1 MPPSRS
7 RILLWAAASG
17 VLWALAWPAI
27 GGFTVL
33 AFLAWLPL
41 LHAER
46 LHDLRTAGRK
56 RAFVPYV
63 LLAVFIWNAV
73 CSWWFFCVSEPL
85 GTRLLSGFS
94 PMVVNSL
101 LMILPW
107 WLKRVVHRSLGP
119 RIAAVAFIAFWL
131 AFERSHHNW
140 DMQWPWFSIG
150 NVFGTHPVWIQWYEY
165 TGMLG
170 GSLWVL
176 LVTYFLDK
184 GMERLRD
191 GTARPVAPFALAIG
205 IAVVPWCSSIWRFN
219 TYRADSGPSIE
230 AVVVQPCV
238 DPYTEKF
245 GGMDPM
251 EQLDRML
258 ALAEVEMTDST
269 ALVVMPET
277 ALQEGAFVDVRGRTP
292 ILHGLWENDLPAA
305 RSTERMEA
313 FQDRHPQA
321 ALLTGMS
328 AEYLFPAGAVLPP
341 TARPL
346 FRPDEDVPASGQRWY
361 EAYNAA
367 LFIPAVGPVEHYN
380 KSKLVAGVEAM
391 PFEKILGT
399 LGDVAVHLGGTSA
412 SLGTQAER
420 EVLTDPSSGL
430 RLIPAIC
437 YESVF
442 GEHVAAHV
450 RNGGNLIAVITNDGW
465 WDDSPGYHQHLTFS
479 SIRAIETRRAVVR
492 SANTGISCFVDRRG
506 VIQQP
511 TDWWVPTAD
520 RRHVH
525 LNAELTFF
533 VRYGDL
539 IGRAAVWCAALILLV
554 AMVPPLRRNVPV
566 YWTDTR
572 RTNVRSGPEERTT

>member
-1 MPPSRS
+1 MAPSRS

-17 VLWALAWPAI
+17 MLWALAWPAI

-33 AFLAWLPL
+33 AFVAWLPL

-46 LHDLRTAGRK
+46 LHDLRTAERQ

-63 LLAVFIWNAV
+63 LLAVFIWNAT

-85 GTRLLSGFS
+85 ATRLLSGFS

-101 LMILPW
+101 LMLLPW
-107 WLKRVVHRSLGP
+107 WLKRLVYRRLGQ
-119 RIAAVAFIAFWL
+119 RVAAIAFILFWL
-131 AFERSHHNW
+131 AFERLHHGW
-140 DMQWPWFSIG
+140 DLQWPWFSTG
-150 NVFGTHPVWIQWYEY
+150 NVFGTHPAWIQWYEY

-176 LVTYFLDK
+176 LVTFLLDQ
-184 GMERLRD
+184 GIRRWRERTGRMMIPL
-191 GTARPVAPFALAIG
+191 GLAAALG
-205 IAVVPWCSSIWRFN
+205 FVPWSWSIWRFN
-219 TYRADSGPSIE
+219 SYPVETGPAVE

-258 ALAEVEMTDST
+258 ALAEGVMTDST
-269 ALVVMPET
+269 ALVAMPET
-277 ALQEGAFVDVRGRTP
+277 ALQEGALVDMSGPLPV
-292 ILHGLWENDLPAA
+292 LHGLWENDLASA
-305 RSTERMEA
+305 RSTERLKA
-313 FQDRHPQA
+313 FQARHPHA

-328 AEYLFPAGAVLPP
+328 AEYLFPPGAVVPAS
-341 TARPL
+341 ARPL
-346 FRPDEDVPASGQRWY
+346 FRPDDDMPASQQRWY

-367 LFIPAVGPVEHYN
+367 LFIPSVGPIEHYN

-391 PFEKILGT
+391 PFESLLGAM
-399 LGDVAVHLGGTSA
+399 GDVAVHLGGTSA
-412 SLGTQAER
+412 SLGRQTER
-420 EVLTDPSSGL
+420 EVLNDPSSDL

-450 RNGGNLIAVITNDGW
+450 RNGGNLIAVITNDAW
-465 WDDSPGYHQHLTFS
+465 WGDSPGYHQHLTFS

-492 SANTGISCFVDRRG
+492 SANTGISCFVDRKG
-506 VIQQP
+506 SIQQP
-511 TDWWVPTAD
+511 TNWWVPTAE
-520 RRHVH
+520 RHRVY
-525 LNAELTFF
+525 LNDEITLF
-533 VRYGDL
+533 VKYGDVV
-539 IGRAAVWCAALILLV
+539 GCSAVWCAVIILLI
-554 AMVPPLRRNVPV
+554 AMVPPLKNSA
-566 YWTDTR
+566 YWIATR
-572 RTNVRSGPEERTT
+572 RTKVRSGPVERTK

>member
-1 MPPSRS
+1 MAPSRS

-27 GGFTVL
+27 GGFSAL
-33 AFLAWLPL
+33 AFFAWLPL

-46 LHDLRTAGRK
+46 LHDLRTAGQP

-63 LLAVFIWNAV
+63 LLAVFIWNAAS
-73 CSWWFFCVSEPL
+73 SWWFFCVSEPL

-107 WLKRVVHRSLGP
+107 WLKRVVNRRSGA
-119 RIAAVAFIAFWL
+119 RIAAFAFIAFWIT
-131 AFERSHHNW
+131 FERLHHDW

-150 NVFGTHPVWIQWYEY
+150 NVFGMHPAWIQWYEH

-176 LVTYFLDK
+176 LTTFFVDH
-184 GMERLRD
+184 GIQRWRV
-191 GTARPVAPFALAIG
+191 GSRRSIVPFSLATGLVI
-205 IAVVPWCSSIWRFN
+205 VPCLWSIWRFT
-219 TYRADSGPSIE
+219 TYSAASGPSIE
-230 AVVVQPCV
+230 AVIVQPCV

-258 ALAEVEMTDST
+258 ALAEAAMTDST

-277 ALQEGAFVDVRGRTP
+277 ALQEGAFVDMDGSSL
-292 ILHGLWENDLPAA
+292 ILRGLWENDLPAA
-305 RSTERMEA
+305 RSTQRMKA
-313 FQDRHPQA
+313 FQDRHPRA

-328 AEYLFPAGAVLPP
+328 AEFLLPKGVDVPAS
-341 TARPL
+341 ARPL
-346 FRPDEDVPASGQRWY
+346 FQPHDEVPPAEQRWY

-367 LFIPAVGPVEHYN
+367 LFIPSVGPVEHYN

-391 PFEKILGT
+391 PFERVLGAM
-399 LGDVAVHLGGTSA
+399 GDVAVHLGGTSA
-412 SLGTQAER
+412 SLGKQVER
-420 EVLTDPSSGL
+420 EVLYDQGSGL
-430 RLIPAIC
+430 HVIPAIC

-465 WDDSPGYHQHLTFS
+465 WGDSPGYRQHLTFS

-511 TDWWVPTAD
+511 TNWWVPIAE
-520 RRHVH
+520 RRRVYM
-525 LNAELTFF
+525 NDEITFF
-533 VRYGDL
+533 VRHGDL
-539 IGRAAVWCAALILLV
+539 IGRLAVGSSLLV
-554 AMVPPLRRNVPV
+554 FVVLLVQR
-566 YWTDTR
+566 
-572 RTNVRSGPEERTT
+572 VRQPRVAK